1 MPGSHNDINV
11 LKRSPIFAR
20 LAEGQ
25 DPQVNCTIS
34 GNDYSLGYYL
44 VNGIYMLTEAR
55 MQHRTISNTFNQSCN
70 KLKLP
75 TALLNQ

>member
-1 MPGSHNDINV
+1 
-11 LKRSPIFAR
+11 
-20 LAEGQ
+20 
-25 DPQVNCTIS
+25 
-34 GNDYSLGYYL
+34 
-44 VNGIYMLTEAR
+44 MLTEAR